1 MDKRELDRFCYNWE
15 VRLRD
20 TDYKMRRPKRYD
32 LNKIAFDYSSPSISI
47 ECEDI
52 DCYELIMPKANFHS
66 LAEIDKTNKDMVL
79 KSIEDEEFIKRLKRN
94 EYLEIKIRNN
104 VPAVQKAWENY
115 CTLLNLVYH
124 DYADKY

>member
-1 MDKRELDRFCYNWE
+1 MDKRELDRFCSNWE

-20 TDYKMRRPKRYD
+20 TNYKMRRPKRYD
-32 LNKIAFDYSSPSISI
+32 LDTKMNNFDIPSPFIDFQ
-47 ECEDI
+47 EI
-52 DCYELIMPKANFHS
+52 DCYEIIMPKANFHT
-66 LAEIDKTNKDMVL
+66 LAEIDKNNKDLAL
-79 KSIEDEEFIKRLKRN
+79 KSLEDEEFIKRLKRD
-94 EYLEIKIRNN
+94 EHLEIKIRNN